1 MSVDRRRRIPVKD
14 VINIAYE
21 IGLWAIDIEIT
32 NELKKKLGKPSDV
45 EFKEKFDNLIDDRIQ
60 MVIDRLDYKE

>member
-21 IGLWAIDIEIT
+21 IGLWAIDIEKI